1 MCNHETDFSHIKNA
15 LGGIEH
21 RITVLETRPLL
32 TVWQQWMVLVSV
44 CSVMLMLGTALSDL
58 KHIKES
64 SESMAKAFEKH
75 VTVDLGEHKKVEAR
89 VSVLEAEGK

>member
-1 MCNHETDFSHIKNA
+1 MMCDHETYFSHIKNA

-32 TVWQQWMVLVSV
+32 TVWQQWMVLASV

-64 SESMAKAFEKH
+64 SEAMANAFEKH
-75 VTVDLGEHKKVEAR
+75 VTVDMREHKEVEER
-89 VSVLEAEGK
+89 VTVLEAKQ